1 MKGIPNFGN
10 TCYFNSV
17 LQCLLQVPDISNF
30 FILNDY
36 KGDCE
41 FTQEYQKVV
50 KSAWVTK
57 ADTFIDP
64 RNLLKLFRNRF
75 KQFDTTEPHDAQEA
89 LMCMLDM
96 LEPVTKSFVE
106 CKLVQET
113 VCPSGKTVCKDV
125 TSVLSLAPMNT
136 LEESLKQFSEWQ
148 SIDGYKDNTEKV
160 WNVAVTRTVIES
172 FPKIF
177 ILSLTQKKTIKVS
190 ERMGSL
196 VLFASCV
203 HAGSQNGGHYVS
215 FTKHKGK
222 WYLKDDLR
230 CVESP
235 FPEVSG
241 HTILF
246 YRFQNEA
253 NSRN

>member
-30 FILNDY
+30 FILNEY

-41 FTQEYQKVV
+41 FTKEYQKVV
-50 KSAWVTK
+50 RSAWVNK
-57 ADTFIDP
+57 EDSFIDP

-75 KQFDTTEPHDAQEA
+75 KQFDNTDPHDAQEA
-89 LMCMLDM
+89 LMCILDI
-96 LEPVTKSFVE
+96 LEPVTKSVVE

-125 TSVLSLAPMNT
+125 ASVLSLAPRDT
-136 LEESLKQFSEWQ
+136 LEESLIQFSKWQ
-148 SIDGYKDNTEKV
+148 NIEGYKDQNEKV
-160 WNVAVTRTVIES
+160 WNVAVTRTLFKS
-172 FPKIF
+172 FPRIF
-177 ILSLTQKKTIKVS
+177 ILSLTQKKTIKVP
-190 ERMGSL
+190 EHLGPFVL
-196 VLFASCV
+196 VASCV

-222 WYLKDDLR
+222 WYLKDDLQ
-230 CVESP
+230 CAESP

-241 HTILF
+241 HTIVF
-246 YRFQNEA
+246 YRFQSEA
-253 NSRN
+253 NSCN